1 MKTTQVL
8 LTDVSSQTWIQE
20 ILLNQ
25 ESHPGFSQTTT
36 DWSIHKKQLH
46 GGLSEGVDLIEVNN
60 GALQLSILPTRGMGV
75 WKGNFQGIPLEW
87 KSPVKTPVNPAF
99 VNLSERGGLGW
110 LSGFNELIC
119 RCGLISNGPPGKDPA
134 GNPLE
139 SELTLHG
146 RIANTPAHYV
156 SIELDPADGGWIKI
170 TGRMEEGILFGSH
183 LLLESTLE
191 TRLGSAE
198 FRIRD
203 RVTNLGPEPAESE
216 LLYHINVGAPF
227 LEADSRFAMPFEEM
241 APRDSR
247 AAEGIHDFET
257 YLGPTPGY
265 AEQAYYFQPVCDENG
280 FTPALLSSKT
290 GSMGFLVSYKKE
302 SLPCFTLWKNTQ
314 TESGGYV
321 TGLEPGITFPNFRSV
336 EREQGRLR
344 ELSSGESYET
354 EFRISIL
361 NNSDSVDEIRQKITK
376 LSEKHPSV
384 IHDLPHARFS

>member
-1 MKTTQVL
+1 MKSTHIL
-8 LTDVSSQTWIQE
+8 FTDVSSQTWVEE
-20 ILLNQ
+20 ILLNA
-25 ESHPGFSQTTT
+25 ESHPEFSTNPE
-36 DWSIHKKQLH
+36 WSIRKTQLH

-75 WKGNFQGIPLEW
+75 WKGNCQGIPLEW
-87 KSPVKTPVNPAF
+87 QSPVKTPVNPAF
-99 VNLSERGGLGW
+99 VTLSERGGLGW

-119 RCGLISNGPPGKDPA
+119 RCGLISNGPPGTDSA

-156 SIELDPADGGWIKI
+156 SVELDPAEGGWLKI
-170 TGRMEEGILFGSH
+170 TGKMEEGMLFGSH

-227 LEADSRFAMPFEEM
+227 LEEGAQFALPFEEM
-241 APRDSR
+241 APRDPR
-247 AAEGIHDFET
+247 AAEGVNEFEM

-265 AEQAYYFQPVCDENG
+265 AEQAYYFRPICDEQG
-280 FTPALLSSKT
+280 DSPALLT
-290 GSMGFLVSYKKE
+290 DREGGMGILVNFKKA

-314 TESGGYV
+314 SEAGGYV
-321 TGLEPGITFPNFRSV
+321 TGLEPGVSFPNFRAV
-336 EREQGRLR
+336 EREQERLKTL
-344 ELSSGESYET
+344 ESGSSYET
-354 EFRISIL
+354 EFQISIL
-361 NNSDSVDEIRQKITK
+361 NTSDSVDEVRQKITK
-376 LSEKHPSV
+376 LSEKSQQV
-384 IHDLPHARFS
+384 IHESPHPRFS

>member
-1 MKTTQVL
+1 MNPAQIL
-8 LTDVSSQTWIQE
+8 LTDVDSQTWIEE
-20 ILLNQ
+20 ILLNA
-25 ESHPGFSQTTT
+25 ESHPGFSEKT

-60 GALQLSILPTRGMGV
+60 GALQLSLLPTRGMGV
-75 WKGNFQGIPLEW
+75 WKGDFQGIPLEW
-87 KSPVKTPVNPAF
+87 KSPVKSPVNPAF

-119 RCGLISNGPPGKDPA
+119 RCGLISNGPPGTDPA

-156 SIELDPADGGWIKI
+156 SLELDPAAGGWIKI
-170 TGRMEEGILFGSH
+170 TGRMEEGMLFGSH

-198 FRIRD
+198 FLIRD

-216 LLYHINVGAPF
+216 LLYHINIGAPF
-227 LEADSRFAMPFEEM
+227 LEAGSRFAMPFEEM

-247 AAEGIHDFET
+247 AAEGLKDFDT

-265 AEQAYYFQPVCDENG
+265 AEQAYFFHPICDEHG
-280 FTPALLSSKT
+280 ESPALLFDKM
-290 GSMGFLVSYKKE
+290 GHKGFLVSFKKAA
-302 SLPCFTLWKNTQ
+302 LPCFTLWKNTLP
-314 TESGGYV
+314 ESGGYV
-321 TGLEPGITFPNFRSV
+321 TGLEPGINFPNFKAV
-336 EREQGRLR
+336 EREQSRVR
-344 ELSSGESYET
+344 ELRSGASYET

-361 NNSDSVDEIRQKITK
+361 NNSDSVDEVRQKITK
-376 LSEKHPSV
+376 LSEKRQSV
-384 IHDLPHARFS
+384 IHDQPHARFS